1 MSMNSQKLFENQDVM
16 AVPDMTPFYIKQVH
30 MCIKNTINQVL
41 LEHKNNPLKIT
52 QSQRVVKF
60 IRLLLFSLL
69 HQLTLVSRL

>member
-1 MSMNSQKLFENQDVM
+1 MSMTSQKLFENQDVM

-30 MCIKNTINQVL
+30 MCLKHTIKQVL
-41 LEHKNNPLKIT
+41 QEHKNNPLKIT
-52 QSQRVVKF
+52 QSQPLVKF